1 MELGNR
7 IKLRRKMLN
16 LTQDELA
23 LKLGYKS
30 GSSINKIELG
40 LADIPQ
46 SKIKLFAKV
55 LQTSPSYLINWDED
69 SDVPIF
75 DYQTELKYRKSFA
88 EARNTQSMVLMFDNS
103 ASDLEITLD
112 EKKISTITLDEVPE
126 VLQKYLSTKNHKHI
140 CILMDVSKKEI
151 ESIASMIHTNIK
163 VLE

>member
-16 LTQDELA
+16 MTQDELA

-46 SKIKLFAKV
+46 SKIKLFAKT
-55 LQTSPSYLINWDED
+55 LQTSPSYLINWNDD
-69 SDVPIF
+69 SGVPIF
-75 DYQTELKYRKSFA
+75 DYQSELRNRKSFT

-103 ASDLEITLD
+103 TSDLDVTLD
-112 EKKISTITLDEVPE
+112 NKKISHIPLNEVTE
-126 VLQKYLSTKNHKHI
+126 VLQKYLESDNHKNVRV
-140 CILMDVSKKEI
+140 LLDVSKKDI
-151 ESIASMIHTNIK
+151 EAIATLFRTNIK
-163 VLE
+163 VIE

>member
-69 SDVPIF
+69 SDVPVF
-75 DYQTELKYRKSFA
+75 DYQTELKYRKSFT

-103 ASDLEITLD
+103 TSDLEITLD

-126 VLQKYLSTKNHKHI
+126 ILQKYLNTKNHKHV
-140 CILMDVSKKEI
+140 CILLDVSKKEI
-151 ESIASMIHTNIK
+151 ETIASMIHTNIK
-163 VLE
+163 ILD